1 MPESPSWREELEPFV
16 CDEVRVIVD
25 EFASERGGR
34 VDIGVEV
41 DHEDSRVDYMFAQ
54 GQLLVRDEYLP
65 RVLELLE
72 QPTLEELR
80 ARFPARLERVITGV
94 VLLTLGPPAGRKRRQ
109 PLYVPDAVQA
119 VDDDLGPGIAT
130 PDHVLTVAGT
140 VGGCP
145 ATEPEEVYAGIEPFP
160 SVCRDGGGEGVLIY
174 LADTGLLEHPDTG
187 HPWLAGVR
195 AGHRPRDTDK
205 GEGQN
210 PIPPYTAHGTYVAGV
225 TRCLAPQADVIV
237 TNAFAVAGSTL
248 ESKLVPHL
256 TAALGRGVDIFHLTI
271 AAPSRSDL
279 PLIAFEAWL
288 KLLGQY
294 KGVVCVVAAGNS
306 GSRRPSWPAAF
317 SEVVSVGAL
326 AGDWRSRASFS
337 NHGGWVDV
345 YAPGRDLVNAYA
357 TGTYKCEVE
366 PYKNQKRQFYGM
378 AKWSGTSFSTPI
390 VTGLIASRMS
400 RTGENGQQA
409 AAALLAE
416 ARAQAIPGVGA
427 ILLPECPGDRRPSHG
442 CGCCAAHR
450 PGHCGCG
457 CG

>member
-1 MPESPSWREELEPFV
+1 MPESPSWQRELEPSV
-16 CDEVRVIVD
+16 RDEVKVIVD
-25 EFASERGGR
+25 EFATERGGR

-41 DHEDSRVDYMFAQ
+41 DHDDSRVDYMFAQ

-94 VLLTLGPPAGRKRRQ
+94 VLLTLGPPPGRKRRQ
-109 PLYVPDAVQA
+109 AIYVPDAVQA

-130 PDHVLTVAGT
+130 PNHVLTVAGT

-145 ATEPEEVYAGIEPFP
+145 ATEPEEVYSGTEPFP
-160 SVCRDGGGEGVLIY
+160 SVCHQNGGDGVLIY
-174 LADTGLLEHPDTG
+174 MADTGLLPDPAFG
-187 HPWLAGVR
+187 HPWLAGVHP
-195 AGHRPRDTDK
+195 GGPGDIDP
-205 GEGQN
+205 GGSQD
-210 PIPPYTAHGTYVAGV
+210 PIPPYTAHGTFTAGV
-225 TRCLAPQADVIV
+225 ARCLAPRAEVIV

-248 ESKLVPHL
+248 ESDLVPRL
-256 TAALGRGVDIFHLTI
+256 VAALGHGVDIFHLTI

-326 AGDWRSRASFS
+326 AGDWRSRAGFS
-337 NHGGWVDV
+337 NYGGWVDV
-345 YAPGRDLVNAYA
+345 YAPGRNLTNAYA
-357 TGTYKCEVE
+357 SGVYTCHAAPCKGEERV
-366 PYKNQKRQFYGM
+366 FYGM
-378 AKWSGTSFSTPI
+378 AQWSGTSFSAPI
-390 VTGLIASRMS
+390 VTGLIAARMS
-400 RTGENGQQA
+400 RTGENARQA
-409 AAALLAE
+409 ADALLAE
-416 ARAQAIPGVGA
+416 AREHALARVGPV
-427 ILLPECPGDRRPSHG
+427 LLP
-442 CGCCAAHR
+442 
-450 PGHCGCG
+450 
-457 CG
+457 